1 MKASVKDLVNLAR
14 LNANMDGLQIDAIV
28 ARAGLNFTYLA
39 GFAYPGTLAR
49 HLDLPDSP
57 RAIYLIWPRRGEP
70 RIVLNV
76 IAEDLSRRD
85 SWIEQF
91 DLYEGYV
98 ERPVE
103 RLAKVLA
110 DMGLASRPRVLA

>member
-1 MKASVKDLVNLAR
+1 MKSAAKDLVNLRR
-14 LNANMDGLQIDAIV
+14 LDEAMDANGLDALV

-57 RAIYLIWPRRGEP
+57 RAIYLIWPRHGEP

-98 ERPVE
+98 QQPVE
-103 RLAKVLA
+103 RLAKELT
-110 DMGLASRPRVLA
+110 DMGLAT